1 MMLLVSPDVKPE
13 RQVYCL
19 GAALL
24 AIMRRTGPAVPPLDL
39 YDEFT
44 RQTGTGPN
52 MFFLTLDWLYLLGV
66 IDDEGR
72 MAVDVPATPADH
84 QER

>member
-1 MMLLVSPDVKPE
+1 MMLLISQDVKPE

-24 AIMRRTGPAVPPLDL
+24 AIMADAGPDVPPRDL
-39 YDEFT
+39 YDRFAQET
-44 RQTGTGPN
+44 RVGPD

-66 IDDEGR
+66 IDDDGR
-72 MAVDVPATPADH
+72 VKAHVPATPADH

>member
-1 MMLLVSPDVKPE
+1 MMLLLSQDVKPE

-19 GAALL
+19 GASLL
-24 AIMRRTGPAVPPLDL
+24 AIMTRTGMDVPPLAL

-44 RQTGTGPN
+44 RETGAGPE

-66 IDDEGR
+66 IDEEGG
-72 MAVDVPATPADH
+72 MVHVPAAPVDH
-84 QER
+84 

>member
-1 MMLLVSPDVKPE
+1 MMLLLSPDVKPE

-24 AIMRRTGPAVPPLDL
+24 ALMRRTGPDVSPLDL
-39 YDEFT
+39 QDEFM
-44 RQTGTGPN
+44 RETGTGPD
-52 MFFLTLDWLYLLGV
+52 MFFLTLDWLYLLSV
-66 IDDEGR
+66 IDNEGR
-72 MAVDVPATPADH
+72 MVAHVSATPADH